1 MNKSTS
7 DTAHLGRFGNLAG
20 VVGLVALAICAAGAL
35 VNPEQFFHSYL
46 VAYVF
51 WIGIAL
57 GSLALFM
64 LHNLVGGGWGFLIR
78 RILEASSQ
86 TMPLLALLFVP
97 ILLGMH
103 ELYIWT
109 HEDVVAGDEAL
120 LHKQPY
126 LNVGFFAARAVFYF
140 IVWTTFATILRR
152 WSLQQDRSGDGYMTR
167 KMELVSGPGMVAF
180 GLTATFASVDWI
192 MSLEPHWFSTIY
204 GLIFMM
210 GQGVSALA
218 FATILVVKLSDKS
231 PISDRMTPGHLRDLG
246 TLMFA
251 FVMLWAY
258 VSFSQ
263 YLIIWSANLPEEI
276 PWYIQR
282 SGGGWL
288 AIAVV
293 VVIFHF
299 AVPFSL
305 LLSRY
310 IKRRAKVMV
319 SVSVMML
326 LMRYVDLFWY
336 VVPGFSGH
344 GEHAGPTPVHV
355 HWMDPLT
362 LIGIGGVWLWFFV
375 KHLDGKPLM
384 PLHDPR
390 MEDAFAGGE
399 GH

>member
-1 MNKSTS
+1 
-7 DTAHLGRFGNLAG
+7 
-20 VVGLVALAICAAGAL
+20 VAADKVL
-35 VNPEQFFHSYL
+35 Q
-46 VAYVF
+46 
-51 WIGIAL
+51 
-57 GSLALFM
+57 
-64 LHNLVGGGWGFLIR
+64 
-78 RILEASSQ
+78 
-86 TMPLLALLFVP
+86 
-97 ILLGMH
+97 
-103 ELYIWT
+103 
-109 HEDVVAGDEAL
+109 
-120 LHKQPY
+120 HKTPY
-126 LNVGFFAARAVFYF
+126 LNVTFFTVRAAFYF
-140 IVWTTFATILRR
+140 AVWFAFSTILRR
-152 WSLQQDRSGDGYMTR
+152 LSLRQDRTGDGYLTR
-167 KMELVSGPGMVAF
+167 KMELLSGPGLVAY
-180 GLTATFASVDWI
+180 GLTVTFASVDWI

-218 FATILVVKLSDKS
+218 FSILLLVRLSGAE
-231 PISDRMTPGHLRDLG
+231 PISERLTARHLRDLG

-293 VVIFHF
+293 VVVFHF

-319 SVSVMML
+319 VVSLLML
-326 LMRYVDLFWY
+326 VMRYVDLYWY
-336 VVPGFSGH
+336 IVPGFGGH
-344 GEHAGPTPVHV
+344 GAHAGPTPVHV
-355 HWMDPLT
+355 HWMDPLA
-362 LIGIGGVWLWFFV
+362 LIGIGGLWLWFFARQ
-375 KHLDGKPLM
+375 LGGKPLM
-384 PLHDPR
+384 PTHDPR